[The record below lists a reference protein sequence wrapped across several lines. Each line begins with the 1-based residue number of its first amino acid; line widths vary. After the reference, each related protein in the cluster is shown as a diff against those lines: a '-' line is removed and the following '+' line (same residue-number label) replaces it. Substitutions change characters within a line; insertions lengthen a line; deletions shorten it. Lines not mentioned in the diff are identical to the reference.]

1 MLESAAHCHARLN
14 GPSCG
19 IYEYPRPRSPSTLGF
34 VTRVEETAS
43 STVLLVDDE
52 PAVLE
57 LCAAC
62 LRNAGFTVMV
72 AANGLDAQAVLQESP
87 GSIGLLITDVE
98 IPFVS
103 GPELADSVAARGSS
117 CPVLLMSGKLAPPEV
132 AEKGWEFLA
141 KPFTPSVLV
150 ATVRRLLS
158 RVAARPRALLAEDDS
173 EMRAHLCDLLEDE
186 YDLVAVLDGGATVVQ
201 KSEELHPD
209 VIILDISM
217 PDVSGLAVARS
228 LRESI
233 PRIPVVFV
241 TQHTGSA
248 YIEAAFANGAS
259 GYVTKPRIFSEL
271 CNALRQVRGGARYL
285 SSGLR
290 AE

>member
-1 MLESAAHCHARLN
+1 
-14 GPSCG
+14 
-19 IYEYPRPRSPSTLGF
+19 
-34 VTRVEETAS
+34 VTHPDETAG
-43 STVLLVDDE
+43 STVLLVDDD

-57 LCAAC
+57 LCATF
-62 LRNAGFTVMV
+62 LRKAGLTVRE
-72 AANGLDAQAVLQESP
+72 AANGRDAQDILRQSP
-87 GSIGLLITDVE
+87 ASIGLLITDVE
-98 IPFVS
+98 MPLVS
-103 GPELADSVAARGSS
+103 GTELADSVAACGSS
-117 CPVLLMSGKLAPPEV
+117 CPVLLISGKLAPPEV
-132 AEKGWEFLA
+132 DQKGWEFLA
-141 KPFTPSVLV
+141 KPFTPSVLIG
-150 ATVRRLLS
+150 TVQRLLS
-158 RVAARPRALLAEDDS
+158 RGAERPRALLAEDDS

-186 YDLVAVLDGGATVVQ
+186 YDLVAVLDGGATVLQ

-228 LRESI
+228 LSEST

-248 YIEAAFANGAS
+248 YVEAAFANGAS
-259 GYVTKPRIFSEL
+259 GYVTKPRIFSDL

-285 SSGLR
+285 SAGLR